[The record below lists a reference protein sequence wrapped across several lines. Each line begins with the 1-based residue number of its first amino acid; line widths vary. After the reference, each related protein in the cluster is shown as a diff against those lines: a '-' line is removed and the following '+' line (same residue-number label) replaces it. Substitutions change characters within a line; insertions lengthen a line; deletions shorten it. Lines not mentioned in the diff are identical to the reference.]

1 MAPKEKVKN
10 MTEAQLQTIQQVTEE
25 LLKTLGIDAT
35 CEVTEADEAMATVAI
50 QAEETGMLIGYHGET
65 LEALQLLIALGAAKK
80 SGEFVRVSVEV
91 GDYKKNREEWL
102 KSLVEQTKQRVLDE
116 GRAVTLPNLK
126 PWERRVVHLLLQDDP
141 DVVSES
147 MGEGRERTLTISPKN
162 K

>member
-1 MAPKEKVKN
+1 
-10 MTEAQLQTIQQVTEE
+10 MTEAQLQSIQQVAEE

-35 CEVTEADEAMATVAI
+35 CEVAEADAEMATVAI
-50 QAEETGMLIGYHGET
+50 SAEETGMLIGYHGET

-116 GRAVTLPNLK
+116 GRSIALPNLK
-126 PWERRVVHLLLQDDP
+126 PWERRVVHLLLQEDE

-162 K
+162 KTASS